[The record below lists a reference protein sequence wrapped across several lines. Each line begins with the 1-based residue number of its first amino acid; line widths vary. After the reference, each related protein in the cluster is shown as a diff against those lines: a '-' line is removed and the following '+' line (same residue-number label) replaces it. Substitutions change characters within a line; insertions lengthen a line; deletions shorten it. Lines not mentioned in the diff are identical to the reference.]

1 MNQGARETQSEE
13 AVEAVS
19 LADVDGDD
27 KLPSEKKQ
35 GGRGRRLLLSGAA
48 LGGLLAA
55 TGLGAY
61 LLLGGHEV
69 EVKAGQRA
77 SEKVTSGRELTK
89 AATEMLSQALDDPS
103 PAPSPGAVA
112 VNVQM
117 GQPSRAA
124 VEGVSGQQPGSPPSG
139 DSSKVPAPA
148 QAGIA
153 ATLAAPPEYLSARDA
168 DSAKGAGASQ
178 TSRAGQPQPT
188 AQAAAGGAAA
198 QPGAAPRRDFAQSV
212 RFAAVPK
219 TVEAAR
225 PETKAPADAGHNA
238 RAGAGGGRSAVNGPN
253 PPAAADR
260 RMTQPS
266 FGAML
271 PVRLMGVLYTLRPGS
286 LARLELTRDI
296 RAGDRLLR
304 RGTVF
309 VGAVVGSDLDRA
321 YVEVRGYIDPESD
334 EFIKLQGD
342 ALGSDG
348 GAGLRGKKRRVS
360 SAWVKVLDRLAQTGT
375 QLATSVLG
383 RRAQSVVISGDPEG
397 IYRSA
402 SGREQSQPVNN
413 RAFVEVPAGAPGFI
427 LVTSLPETAKPGPPR
442 AAAELPVKGEVSDGE
457 LAVLLAEAEPGRI
470 RAALPRLTPELRRA
484 AEMVLKEIEAG
495 LRQ

>member
-1 MNQGARETQSEE
+1 
-13 AVEAVS
+13 
-19 LADVDGDD
+19 
-27 KLPSEKKQ
+27 
-35 GGRGRRLLLSGAA
+35 
-48 LGGLLAA
+48 
-55 TGLGAY
+55 
-61 LLLGGHEV
+61 
-69 EVKAGQRA
+69 
-77 SEKVTSGRELTK
+77 
-89 AATEMLSQALDDPS
+89 
-103 PAPSPGAVA
+103 
-112 VNVQM
+112 
-117 GQPSRAA
+117 
-124 VEGVSGQQPGSPPSG
+124 
-139 DSSKVPAPA
+139 
-148 QAGIA
+148 
-153 ATLAAPPEYLSARDA
+153 
-168 DSAKGAGASQ
+168 
-178 TSRAGQPQPT
+178 
-188 AQAAAGGAAA
+188 
-198 QPGAAPRRDFAQSV
+198 
-212 RFAAVPK
+212 
-219 TVEAAR
+219 
-225 PETKAPADAGHNA
+225 
-238 RAGAGGGRSAVNGPN
+238 
-253 PPAAADR
+253 
-260 RMTQPS
+260 
-266 FGAML
+266 
-271 PVRLMGVLYTLRPGS
+271 VLYTLRPGS